1 VHDAVTGQVDHPL
14 AELRGGGIR
23 MALVTWWALDELVR
37 TKMLPH
43 EVS

>member
-23 MALVTWWALDELVR
+23 MALVTWRPPDELIR

-43 EVS
+43 EAS